1 MGFRIRVATLLLATS
16 VVSLPAENLKPRAT
30 DLAAK
35 YEPFTL
41 VQGPQRRL
49 VYGSYRG
56 TLHLIE
62 SNQGRLVTA
71 LTRDLWSP
79 VLQMLAADLDGNGQD
94 EIVGFTQ
101 DSRLFILRG
110 TDLTDIWAT
119 PDGRYRSISTLTVG
133 DVDEDG
139 EPEIVLIADGLL
151 RIMTALRDVEE
162 WKSSDSYSASEMAL
176 GDVDGDGRDEI
187 VLNSGLV
194 LGAVFRDVK
203 WTYEPGFGD
212 TMDLFDIDSDGVLE
226 IIGVAGDG
234 LVRVFDVDERRL
246 KLN

>member
-1 MGFRIRVATLLLATS
+1 MGLRICVATLLITTTTVTLQAG
-16 VVSLPAENLKPRAT
+16 NLKPRAT

-41 VQGPQRRL
+41 IHGAQRRL
-49 VYGSYRG
+49 LYGSYRG

-79 VLQMLAADLDGNGQD
+79 VLEMFAADLEGNGQD
-94 EIVGFTQ
+94 EVVGFTQ

-110 TDLTDIWAT
+110 DDLSDIWTT

-151 RIMTALRDVEE
+151 RVLTALRDVEE
-162 WKSSDSYSASEMAL
+162 WTSSDPFAASEIAV

-187 VLNSGLV
+187 VLNTGLV

-203 WTYEPGFGD
+203 WEYEPGFGEE
-212 TMDLFDIDSDGVLE
+212 MDLFDIDSDGVPE
-226 IIGVAGDG
+226 IIGVGGDG

-246 KLN
+246 KTE